1 MDVFAERKKKVEQG
15 AVVTVQTLSQ
25 QLSKTVF
32 TKIKLPLSGLHLFM
46 DGWFHFTV
54 RLRGKK
60 KKRILVLVWTELAT
74 FQSQNCP
81 AGHPVSTTLHSLWN
95 LRRTHTAPATQ

>member
-1 MDVFAERKKKVEQG
+1 M
-15 AVVTVQTLSQ
+15 AVVRVQTLSQ

-32 TKIKLPLSGLHLFM
+32 TKIKLLLSGLHFFM
-46 DGWFHFTV
+46 DGWFQFTV

-60 KKRILVLVWTELAT
+60 GKCILALVWTELTT

-81 AGHPVSTTLHSLWN
+81 AGHPDLTTLYGL
-95 LRRTHTAPATQ
+95 